1 MFHSLN
7 WVRSINEL
15 DAFRLQ
21 GYERLEGWM
30 IITLATAGL
39 LGLVYFWLSW
49 RVVQVRQSA
58 RVSIG
63 DGGDGLLLQRIRAHA
78 NFAEYV
84 PFCLILIG
92 AIELSSLKPPVAL
105 PVVGAVLVVVR
116 VAHALGMARDG
127 ANVFR
132 IVGAAGTWLVM
143 VGLSLWALVLAVLLT
158 LQ

>member
-1 MFHSLN
+1 
-7 WVRSINEL
+7 
-15 DAFRLQ
+15 
-21 GYERLEGWM
+21 M
-30 IITLATAGL
+30 IITLVTAGL

-105 PVVGAVLVVVR
+105 AVVGGVLVVVR
-116 VAHALGMARDG
+116 VAHAIGMGIEGVNPYRL
-127 ANVFR
+127 
-132 IVGAAGTWLVM
+132 VGALGTWLVM
-143 VGLSLWALVLAVLLT
+143 AGLSLWALGLAVLLV